1 MRYWVEN
8 RKQFTS
14 AKKPRIVFPSI
25 IGVQWES
32 KSDRPGWCAWYAPE
46 GNQAP
51 RNTKTYLGYVGKKLL
66 AEWLAMPPDERRAMV
81 EGWINERH
89 AEKGIG

>member
-1 MRYWVEN
+1 MTQHAILTDTPQTGDMHETAY
-8 RKQFTS
+8 
-14 AKKPRIVFPSI
+14 
-25 IGVQWES
+25 G
-32 KSDRPGWCAWYAPE
+32 
-46 GNQAP
+46 
-51 RNTKTYLGYVGKKLL
+51 TYLGYVGKKLL